1 MPRVEATPF
10 PSPDSLVPV
19 GPTVRVHV
27 SSKPAFKPQSKQ
39 QTSHRVREA
48 WALVDTGSNASSIDS
63 RLAQDLGL
71 RPVDQQIVAGV
82 GGEHA
87 MSLFLARIYVP
98 ELKHAING
106 KFVGVHLKEG
116 GQIHDVLL
124 GRDFLSD
131 YVMIYDGVTNR
142 VTLLK

>member
-1 MPRVEATPF
+1 M
-10 PSPDSLVPV
+10 
-19 GPTVRVHV
+19 
-27 SSKPAFKPQSKQ
+27 
-39 QTSHRVREA
+39 
-48 WALVDTGSNASSIDS
+48 DTGANASSIDS
-63 RLAQDLGL
+63 ELAQDLGL

-82 GGEHA
+82 SGEHT

-106 KFVGVHLKEG
+106 RFVGVHLKEG

-131 YVMIYDGVTNR
+131 HVMIYDGVTSR